1 MTASALHTELRLKA
15 PDDIYEAVRS
25 LADGLGEDAARAALA
40 AFALILANEIGNDA
54 AVLAAVAAV
63 REAFRDFP
71 EAATVGLRQFDREAA
86 TVGGALAALRR
97 VIELKPVPSV
107 PGAMTS

>member
-1 MTASALHTELRLKA
+1 MSAFTLHTELRLDA

-40 AFALILANEIGNDA
+40 AFALILANEIGSDGT
-54 AVLAAVAAV
+54 VLAAVAAV

-71 EAATVGLRQFDREAA
+71 QAATVGVRKFDPEAA
-86 TVGGALAALRR
+86 NVGGALAALRR

-107 PGAMTS
+107 PGALTS

>member
-1 MTASALHTELRLKA
+1 MNSPSLHPDLRLAA

-40 AFALILANEIGNDA
+40 AFALVLANEIGDDGI
-54 AVLAAVAAV
+54 VLAAVTAV
-63 REAFRDFP
+63 RDAFRDFP
-71 EAATVGLRQFDREAA
+71 QAASVGIRRTEAQGLEI
-86 TVGGALAALRR
+86 GGALASLRR
-97 VIELKPVPSV
+97 VIELKPAPSL

>member
-1 MTASALHTELRLKA
+1 MSSFSLHSELRFTA

-25 LADGLGEDAARAALA
+25 LADGLDEDAARAALA
-40 AFALILANEIGNDA
+40 AFALILANEIGNDGT
-54 AVLAAVAAV
+54 VLAAVGAV

-71 EAATVGLRQFDREAA
+71 EAATVGVRPFDPEAA
-86 TVGGALAALRR
+86 NVGGALAALRR

>member
-1 MTASALHTELRLKA
+1 MSPSSLRTELRLAA

-25 LADGLGEDAARAALA
+25 LADGLGDEAARAALA
-40 AFALILANEIGNDA
+40 AFALVLANEIGDDA
-54 AVLAAVAAV
+54 TVLAAVAAV

-71 EAATVGLRQFDREAA
+71 QAATVGVRHADMSGIE
-86 TVGGALAALRR
+86 VGGALAALRR
-97 VIELKPVPSV
+97 VIELKPVPSI